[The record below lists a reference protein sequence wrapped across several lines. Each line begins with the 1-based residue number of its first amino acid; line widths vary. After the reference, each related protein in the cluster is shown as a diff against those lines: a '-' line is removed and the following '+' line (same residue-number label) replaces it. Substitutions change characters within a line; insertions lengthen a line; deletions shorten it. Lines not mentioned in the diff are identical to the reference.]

1 MADILKIYTAEQL
14 KEIYR
19 LYLLAKNTGITD
31 FNAGAVVN
39 TLIESNSDI
48 ISSIAMD
55 FKEGIIK
62 AIPIELFEGFG
73 FTRLDAEKATGYIR
87 PYRTPVFWIK
97 YLGSGTSALL
107 TSNGTTMSS
116 SVTGA
121 PGDNFTFA
129 YITYPTVQA
138 LVTAI
143 DNLVNWE
150 ATLIGDGSIDSV
162 DLYQYTSEEV
172 IDSVNYIYTEGLDI
186 MLATDTAI
194 SVTTGFSVTINGLQ
208 VATTAA
214 GTIPA
219 GDSGVQVA
227 AEVQT
232 AGEDGNLIAN
242 AIDTASGSGTIDSVI
257 NGIEYVI
264 NDSAFSGGAEQETVT
279 ERQVRFSE
287 NVNNLNAG
295 TEYGIIT
302 ELKKITGVRSV
313 GIRENYPFKGTNTI
327 LVDDGTGAIST
338 TLLAAIELRL
348 YGDLTDRL
356 NYPGKNTAGI
366 SYIIEAPTTTAV
378 DVTVSLQKLSTVDVD
393 NSTIT
398 TLVQSAIEQYINT
411 RKLGEDVIVSEI
423 VRTARDAS
431 SAVYDVTISN
441 PSANVSIGAGSF
453 AKTGAGSGGTVTV
466 TLTEITL

>member
-1 MADILKIYTAEQL
+1 MADILKIYAAEQL
-14 KEIYR
+14 YEIYR
-19 LYLLAKNTGITD
+19 LYLLSKGAGITD

-39 TLIESNSDI
+39 TLIESNSDV

-62 AIPIELFEGFG
+62 AIPIALYEGFG

-107 TSNGTTMSS
+107 TSDATTISAT
-116 SVTGA
+116 VTGTPA
-121 PGDNFTFA
+121 DNFSFA
-129 YITYPTVQA
+129 YASYSTVQDV
-138 LVTAI
+138 VTAI
-143 DNLVNWE
+143 DNLTNWE
-150 ATLIGDGSIDSV
+150 ATLIGDGSIDST

-172 IDSVNYIYTEGLDI
+172 IDSVNYIYTEGFDI

-194 SVTTGFSVTINGLQ
+194 SVTAGFSVTINELQ
-208 VATTAA
+208 VITTANA
-214 GTIPA
+214 TIAA
-219 GDSGVQVA
+219 GDSGVQIA

-242 AIDTASGSGTIDSVI
+242 AIDTASGLGTIDSVI
-257 NGIEYVI
+257 DGIEYVI
-264 NDSAFSGGAEQETVT
+264 NDSAFSGGTEQETAI

-302 ELKKITGVRSV
+302 ELKKISGVRSV
-313 GIRENYPFKGTNTI
+313 GLRENYPFKGTNTI
-327 LVDDGTGAIST
+327 YVDDGTGAIST
-338 TLLAAIELRL
+338 TLEAAIELRL
-348 YGDLTDRL
+348 YGDVTDRL

-366 SYIIEAPTTTAV
+366 SYTIEAPTTTSV
-378 DVTVSLQKLSTVDVD
+378 DVTIALQKLSTVDVD

-411 RKLGEDVIVSEI
+411 RKLGETVIVSEI
-423 VRTARDAS
+423 SRIARDAS
-431 SAVYDVTISN
+431 SAVYDLTISA
-441 PSANVSIGAGSF
+441 PSTNVEIGAGGF
-453 AKTGAGSGGTVTV
+453 AKTGAGSSGTVTV